1 MRLARR
7 STARGCTARSV
18 YPVAVNAKR
27 CIVLLAILAAACGG
41 PSEPQGPHVHKDPIS
56 VRGWIVDV
64 ETGPSTAYHT
74 VETEAARKRDL
85 FRGTN
90 VWVENAPYVSGGV
103 AETGAFLLLDVPPG
117 DVTITFSAP
126 GVPSSRLVL
135 KQIPGNADV
144 FIPAMLLKRD
154 TVSLLDPKNAKVR
167 VAAQVDKA
175 AATGAFATVGD
186 QRIPVMRTPI
196 REMIDR
202 LDYPNPPAI
211 SAPLAT
217 VK

>member
-1 MRLARR
+1 M
-7 STARGCTARSV
+7 
-18 YPVAVNAKR
+18 NAKH
-27 CIVLLAILAAACGG
+27 CIVIVAIFVSACGG
-41 PSEPQGPHVHKDPIS
+41 PPEPQGPHVHKDPIS

-64 ETGPSTAYHT
+64 ETGPITAYHT

-103 AETGAFLLLDVPPG
+103 AETGSFLLLDVPPG

-126 GVPSSRLVL
+126 GVPVSRLVL
-135 KQIPGNADV
+135 RQIPGNADV
-144 FIPAMLLKRD
+144 YIPAMLIKKD
-154 TVSLLDPKNAKVR
+154 AVSLLDPKSAKVR
-167 VAAQVDKA
+167 VAAQIDKA
-175 AATGAFATVGD
+175 VPTGAFANVGD
-186 QRIPVMRTPI
+186 QRIAVMSTPI

-202 LDYPNPPAI
+202 LDYPNPPA
-211 SAPLAT
+211 SYAPLAT

>member
-1 MRLARR
+1 
-7 STARGCTARSV
+7 
-18 YPVAVNAKR
+18 VNAKHSVF
-27 CIVLLAILAAACGG
+27 ILALFAAACGG

-85 FRGTN
+85 FAGTN

-103 AETGAFLLLDVPPG
+103 AETGSFLLLDVPPG

-126 GVPSSRLVL
+126 GVPVSRLVL
-135 KQIPGNADV
+135 KHIPGNADV
-144 FIPAMLLKRD
+144 FIPAMLIKRD
-154 TVSLLDPKNAKVR
+154 AVALLDPKSAKVR
-167 VAAQVDKA
+167 VAAQIDKA
-175 AATGAFATVGD
+175 APTGAFANVGD
-186 QRIPVMRTPI
+186 QRIAVVSTPI

-202 LDYPNPPAI
+202 LDYPNPPA
-211 SAPLAT
+211 SYAPVAT

>member
-1 MRLARR
+1 
-7 STARGCTARSV
+7 
-18 YPVAVNAKR
+18 VNAKR
-27 CIVLLAILAAACGG
+27 CILILAIAAVACGG
-41 PSEPQGPHVHKDPIS
+41 SEPQGPKVHKDPVS

-64 ETGPSTAYHT
+64 ETGPNAAYHT
-74 VETEAARKRDL
+74 IETEAARKRDL

-126 GVPSSRLVL
+126 GVQAARLVL

-154 TVSLLDPKNAKVR
+154 TVSLLDPKSAKVR
-167 VAAQVDKA
+167 LAGEVDKA
-175 AATGAFATVGD
+175 APTGAFATVGD

-202 LDYPNPPAI
+202 LDYPNPPA
-211 SAPLAT
+211 SQAPLAT

>member
-1 MRLARR
+1 
-7 STARGCTARSV
+7 
-18 YPVAVNAKR
+18 VNAKH
-27 CIVLLAILAAACGG
+27 CILILALVAAACGG
-41 PSEPQGPHVHKDPIS
+41 SSEPQGPQVHKDPIS

-103 AETGAFLLLDVPPG
+103 AETGSFLLLDVPPG
-117 DVTITFSAP
+117 DITITFSAP
-126 GVPSSRLVL
+126 GVSVSRLVL
-135 KQIPGNADV
+135 KHIPGNADV
-144 FIPAMLLKRD
+144 FIPAMLIKRD
-154 TVSLLDPKNAKVR
+154 AVSLLDPKSAKVR

-175 AATGAFATVGD
+175 TPTGAFATIGD
-186 QRIPVMRTPI
+186 QRIAVVSTPI

-202 LDYPNPPAI
+202 LDYPNPPA
-211 SAPLAT
+211 SYAPLAT

>member
-1 MRLARR
+1 M
-7 STARGCTARSV
+7 
-18 YPVAVNAKR
+18 NAKP
-27 CIVLLAILAAACGG
+27 CLFILALLAAACGG
-41 PSEPQGPHVHKDPIS
+41 PSEPKGPHVHKDPIS

-90 VWVENAPYVSGGV
+90 VWIENAPYVSGGV

-126 GVPSSRLVL
+126 GVPVSRLVL

-144 FIPAMLLKRD
+144 FIPAMLIRKD
-154 TVSLLDPKNAKVR
+154 AVSLLDPKSTKVR
-167 VAAQVDKA
+167 VAAQIDKA
-175 AATGAFATVGD
+175 VPTGAFANVGD
-186 QRIPVMRTPI
+186 QRIAVVSTPI

-202 LDYPNPPAI
+202 LDYPNAP
-211 SAPLAT
+211 SSQAPLAT

>member
-1 MRLARR
+1 
-7 STARGCTARSV
+7 
-18 YPVAVNAKR
+18 VNAKR
-27 CIVLLAILAAACGG
+27 CIVPFALFALACGG
-41 PSEPQGPHVHKDPIS
+41 SSEPAGPHVHENPVS
-56 VRGWIVDV
+56 VRGWILDA
-64 ETGPSTAYHT
+64 ETGPNTAYHT
-74 VETEAARKRDL
+74 IETEEARKRDL

-126 GVPSSRLVL
+126 GVPAARLVL

-154 TVSLLDPKNAKVR
+154 TVSLLDPKSAKVR
-167 VAAQVDKA
+167 VAAQIDKA
-175 AATGAFATVGD
+175 APAGTFATVGD
-186 QRIPVMRTPI
+186 QRIAVMRTPI

-202 LDYPNPPAI
+202 LDYPNPPA
-211 SAPLAT
+211 SQAPLAT